1 MKQIVRNPHN
11 LAYLFL
17 LIITLWSLVAFFT
30 YHIVPLPERM
40 PEAFIA
46 TLDRELRPGE
56 PVFLTDQRYD
66 AFVWNHPQYNI
77 FPGGGRHGAQAS
89 AQGRFFVVGSSDLPG
104 EFSALKKEFSI
115 TAVAREDGMALWRFV
130 RREGAPAEFRLSDS
144 FPADITVRSS
154 VFPDGASFENG
165 EFTVGHA
172 TWEKVQV
179 KSGEF
184 GGERRSALS
193 VHPLN
198 GDDQWIELTVDP
210 APWHAEALA
219 FGDGGAAAGDC
230 KGSCPPAKIVVTQG
244 ERSVSFE
251 SADNRW
257 QRSDLAGFDAT
268 RPLTIRVSVSKAGR
282 RHFFC
287 DLFFIVP
294 PAKEESL

>member
-1 MKQIVRNPHN
+1 MKRMLRNPYN

-17 LIITLWSLVAFFT
+17 LAVALWSLFAFFT

-40 PEAFIA
+40 PEAFTAI
-46 TLDRELRPGE
+46 LDKELRPGE
-56 PVFLTDQRYD
+56 PLFLTDQRYD

-77 FPGGGRHGAQAS
+77 FPGGGRRGAQAA
-89 AQGRFFVVGSSDLPG
+89 AQGRFFVVGASDLPG
-104 EFSALKKEFSI
+104 EFAALKKEFSV
-115 TAVAREDGMALWRFV
+115 TAVARENGMTLWRFV
-130 RREGAPAEFRLSDS
+130 RREGMPAEFRLSDS
-144 FPADITVRSS
+144 FPTGITVRSS
-154 VFPDGASFENG
+154 VFPNGAVWENG
-165 EFTVGHA
+165 EFTVGRA
-172 TWEKVQV
+172 VWEKVQV

-184 GGERRSALS
+184 GGERRSAIS

-210 APWHAEALA
+210 APWHAETLA
-219 FGDGGAAAGDC
+219 FGYGVAASGDC
-230 KGSCPPAKIVVTQG
+230 KGSCPSVNIVVTQG
-244 ERSVSFE
+244 ERSVAFE

-268 RPLTIRVSVSKAGR
+268 RPLTIRMSVSKAGR

-294 PAKEESL
+294 PAKEEGL